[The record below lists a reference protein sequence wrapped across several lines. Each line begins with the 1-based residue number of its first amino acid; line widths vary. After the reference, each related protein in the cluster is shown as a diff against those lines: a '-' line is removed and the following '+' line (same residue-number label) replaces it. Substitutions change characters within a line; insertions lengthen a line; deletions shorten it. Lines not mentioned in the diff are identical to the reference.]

1 MNYGVTSEI
10 TKRLINPLSIF
21 RRRNSPEKIQASNNW
36 NNRIPRSPTTTGSW
50 TTNNKNIDLP
60 PAWTGFKKAERF
72 MTPGILYS
80 TIPERTFASVRI
92 IEEISNGVYK
102 CLYNKRSLI
111 LKYFNLNNP
120 HQRSA
125 FSNELRIGE
134 LRGIEKIGSKT
145 LAYGTFYND
154 RNMIIACILKNDVT
168 DVSLGLVSISLVEYM
183 RRLKACPSENS
194 LFYKKLFETLRQFYT
209 KTGGYHGKLI
219 GENIYVVYKKTNI
232 DDIVNIKIINYGTH
246 VTFKSNIKECTS
258 IKDIFRRINNEFS
271 QNTELTS
278 HGLDNKFVV
287 PKYKISRNI
296 FKFGGDELPTTR
308 ANTIKSNRKIRGVF
322 PTSTSSINP
331 KVVNNYQMMYKSNR
345 KPYTSNYETLKRAL
359 YPGTKHNFQRESK
372 IKKVLV

>member
-1 MNYGVTSEI
+1 MNYRVTSE
-10 TKRLINPLSIF
+10 KS
-21 RRRNSPEKIQASNNW
+21 
-36 NNRIPRSPTTTGSW
+36 NNRIPHSPNSGSW
-50 TTNNKNIDLP
+50 ITNNDNIDLP

-80 TIPERTFASVRI
+80 KISGRTFASVRV

-134 LRGIEKIGSKT
+134 LKHIEKIGSKT

-168 DVSLGLVSISLVEYM
+168 DVPSDEESVSLTEYM

-194 LFYKKLFETLRQFYT
+194 LFYKKLFGTLRHFYT
-209 KTGGYHGKLI
+209 KTKGYHGKLI
-219 GENIYVVYKKTNI
+219 GENIYIVYKKNNI

-246 VTFKSNIKECTS
+246 VAFKSNIKECKS
-258 IKDIFRRINNEFS
+258 IQDIFRRINNEFS
-271 QNTELTS
+271 QNTELAS
-278 HGLDNKFVV
+278 HRLDNKFAV
-287 PKYKISRNI
+287 PKYNLSRNI

-308 ANTIKSNRKIRGVF
+308 ANKIESNRKIRGVF
-322 PTSTSSINP
+322 PTSTSSTNP
-331 KVVNNYQMMYKSNR
+331 RVVNNYQMMYKSNR
-345 KPYTSNYETLKRAL
+345 KPYTSNYETLKRTL
-359 YPGTKHNFQRESK
+359 IPNKKHNFQRESK
-372 IKKVLV
+372 IRKVLV